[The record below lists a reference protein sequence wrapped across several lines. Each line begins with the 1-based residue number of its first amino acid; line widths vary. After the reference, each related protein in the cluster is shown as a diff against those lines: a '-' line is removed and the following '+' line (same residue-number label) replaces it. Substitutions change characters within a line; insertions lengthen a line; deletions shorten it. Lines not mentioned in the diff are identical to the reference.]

1 MRRDPVTGASKKV
14 YGTDEADVPIQLALW
29 SAPTIDPR
37 FQETEEQPVSVLFPH
52 GAEVV
57 ATFGQLIGCKGKVIG
72 PHQPA
77 DAGNARSSLR
87 KAKAK
92 QGASDAASSEAKGES
107 VEESKGND
115 DAATA
120 AGDKSAAADK
130 KSRVVDVEFYV
141 QPPEPPFG
149 HAIAQSIQEEYFPAR
164 DVCRSLGISPSVL
177 GKIVGSIFVEPGR
190 YDLGLNLKRNGQ
202 YQLLGYVRKVSYENS
217 AHGET
222 SNGASASGAAGK
234 GAWGH
239 GDTVQVVGMIDNSKQ
254 ADAAES
260 VQWEYSAKAIALLFD
275 YKTKFPML
283 FDNLERLPHQ
293 KKYPAHELVPPS
305 AVLPPAEGKPLDPTA
320 GAEVV
325 KEWMKLQP
333 FFAMP
338 RTPLTTVSLSR

>member
-1 MRRDPVTGASKKV
+1 M

-29 SAPTIDPR
+29 SAPTVDPR

-72 PHQPA
+72 PHGPTG
-77 DAGNARSSLR
+77 AGNARSSLR
-87 KAKAK
+87 KAKTK
-92 QGASDAASSEAKGES
+92 QGASDAAAAASSEAKGES
-107 VEESKGND
+107 VEESKGNND
-115 DAATA
+115 SATA
-120 AGDKSAAADK
+120 TGDKSAADK

-141 QPPEPPFG
+141 LPPEPPFG
-149 HAIAQSIQEEYFPAR
+149 HASAQSIQEEYFPAR

-217 AHGET
+217 AAHGEP
-222 SNGASASGAAGK
+222 SNGASAAASK
-234 GAWGH
+234 AAAAWGH
-239 GDTVQVVGMIDNSKQ
+239 GDTVQVVGMIDSSKQ

-260 VQWEYSAKAIALLFD
+260 VQWEYSAKALALLFD